1 MPSQADVEV
10 ALVSLVGSALY
21 PNGLASPPMIGGE
34 SRIYR
39 GWPSAASLEADLA
52 AGIVNVSVFAL
63 PNAVSDTTRYLPN
76 WFASPVAPTLVVS
89 TAGNTVTFSG
99 VATPGQLAGVL
110 LDRHSFVYRTSLGDT
125 PVSVASA
132 LATAIAATYVAT
144 ISDATITLSN
154 ATSVV
159 ARTCA
164 DASASLEVR
173 RQRQGFRL
181 TAWCPT
187 PDLRD
192 AACAVLDVAFA
203 ATPFLTLAD
212 GSAARLQ
219 FTSTTSFD
227 ERQDALLYRRDML
240 YTVEYPTTQVAIQ
253 PSMLFGI
260 QAFGATT
267 TIV

>member
-1 MPSQADVEV
+1 MSSQADVEI

-21 PNGLASPPMIGGE
+21 PNGLASPPVIHGE

-39 GWPSAASLEADLA
+39 GWPGAASLEADLA
-52 AGIVNVSVFAL
+52 AGIINVSVFAL
-63 PNAVSDTTRYLPN
+63 PNAVSDTTRYLSD
-76 WFASPVAPTLVVS
+76 WIAGPVPPTLVVS

-99 VATPGQLAGVL
+99 VAAPGQLAGILVG
-110 LDRHSFVYRTSLGDT
+110 RHSFVYRTVLGDT
-125 PVSVASA
+125 PDSVASV
-132 LATAIAATYVAT
+132 LATAIGAVIAAT

-154 ATSVV
+154 VASVV

-164 DASASLEVR
+164 DASASLEIR

-187 PDLRD
+187 PVLRD
-192 AACAVLDVAFA
+192 DACAVLDVAFA
-203 ATPFLTLAD
+203 TTPFLTLAD

-240 YTVEYPTTQVAIQ
+240 YTVEYATTLVVMQ

-260 QAFGATT
+260 QALGATT